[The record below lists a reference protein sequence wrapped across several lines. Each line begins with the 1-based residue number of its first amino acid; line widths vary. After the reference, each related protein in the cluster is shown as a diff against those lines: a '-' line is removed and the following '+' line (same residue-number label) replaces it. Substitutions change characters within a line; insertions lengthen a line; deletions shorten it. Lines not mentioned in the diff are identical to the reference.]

1 MKQAILILAH
11 KDFAA
16 LRKLIAYFKQ
26 DCYVFVEV
34 YVGSDN
40 NIPKGYSVQFR
51 LDDFEGN
58 YMETQILKKI
68 PPEGSSYAK
77 VGTFQYVKDKNYRM
91 FIKVFHNNNIIETA
105 QLP

>member
-1 MKQAILILAH
+1 M
-11 KDFAA
+11 
-16 LRKLIAYFKQ
+16 
-26 DCYVFVEV
+26 FVEV

-40 NIPKGYSVQFR
+40 NIPEGYSGQFR

-58 YMETQILKKI
+58 YMETQILKK
-68 PPEGSSYAK
+68 SRQKAQATQK

-91 FIKVFHNNNIIETA
+91 FIKVIHNNNIMETA

>member
-1 MKQAILILAH
+1 MKQDIHILAH

-16 LRKLIAYFKQ
+16 LKKLIAYFKQ

-40 NIPKGYSVQFR
+40 NIPEGYSVQFR

-58 YMETQILKKI
+58 YMETQILKK
-68 PPEGSSYAK
+68 SRQKAQATQK

-91 FIKVFHNNNIIETA
+91 FIKVIHNNNIMETA

>member
-1 MKQAILILAH
+1 MC
-11 KDFAA
+11 F
-16 LRKLIAYFKQ
+16 
-26 DCYVFVEV
+26 EV

-40 NIPKGYSVQFR
+40 NIPEGYSVQFR

-58 YMETQILKKI
+58 YMETQILKK
-68 PPEGSSYAK
+68 SRQKAKATQK

-91 FIKVFHNNNIIETA
+91 FIKVFHNDNIIETA

>member
-16 LRKLIAYFKQ
+16 LKKLIAYFKQ

-40 NIPKGYSVQFR
+40 NIPEGYSVQFR

-58 YMETQILKKI
+58 YMETQILKKN
-68 PPEGSSYAK
+68 PARK
-77 VGTFQYVKDKNYRM
+77 LKLRK
-91 FIKVFHNNNIIETA
+91 K
-105 QLP
+105 

>member
-16 LRKLIAYFKQ
+16 LKKLIAYFKH
-26 DCYVFVEV
+26 DRYVFVDV

-40 NIPKGYSVQFR
+40 NTPEGYSVQFR
-51 LDDFEGN
+51 LDDSEGN

-68 PPEGSSYAK
+68 PPESSSYAK
-77 VGTFQYVKDKNYRM
+77 SRHISVCKRQELQDV
-91 FIKVFHNNNIIETA
+91 H
-105 QLP
+105 QSHS

>member
-40 NIPKGYSVQFR
+40 NIPEGYSVQFR

-58 YMETQILKKI
+58 YMETQILKK
-68 PPEGSSYAK
+68 SRQKAQATQK
-77 VGTFQYVKDKNYRM
+77 VGTFQYVKDKKYRM